1 MSRML
6 WPTELRARMCPSF
19 RAVTSPSAANPRFYP
34 KGPLPLS
41 HGIVCSRPYHVRIMG
56 RYVSGTGIS
65 SGGMRIL
72 VISDIPFG

>member
-1 MSRML
+1 MPVFPGCHLTQRGKSEVL
-6 WPTELRARMCPSF
+6 SEGSL
-19 RAVTSPSAANPRFYP
+19 V
-34 KGPLPLS
+34 PLPLS